1 MLFMPIMVYLK
12 NRFTYWVRYVSTS
25 LFCRGLCCLVFSNLI
40 GIVSK
45 DAVYAIFI
53 YQMGD

>member
-12 NRFTYWVRYVSTS
+12 TRFTYWVRYVSTS